1 VKKLRLK
8 PELFLFARN
17 FYARLTGT
25 TSDFMS
31 AACALTILDIRN
43 KDVTRNVD
51 SALGV
56 GTLASVMN
64 PVYSS
69 SVDSAVT
76 GLPIGTATAVLYSV
90 GAAVQIAANAAF
102 INGLR
107 ATL

>member
-1 VKKLRLK
+1 
-8 PELFLFARN
+8 
-17 FYARLTGT
+17 
-25 TSDFMS
+25 
-31 AACALTILDIRN
+31 
-43 KDVTRNVD
+43 
-51 SALGV
+51 V